1 MKALL
6 KMLVGGPSGLVI
18 TLLMEVLKVVWQ
30 RVADPEK
37 ITDFLVKWLKEI
49 AEKDTQIDWKDKLS
63 ELLKK

>member
-1 MKALL
+1 MRALL

-18 TLLMEVLKVVWQ
+18 TLGMEILKILWQ

-49 AEKDTQIDWKDKLS
+49 AEKDAQIDWKDKLS
-63 ELLKK
+63 ELLEK